1 MGEARQVMD
10 AVTEAVFQK
19 DLEAAANLYAPDAV
33 MATPDQGELRGRE
46 QIIGYLK
53 QFNNAFPDNRYEP
66 AYAHESGDTAIDE
79 GYFVGTNTA
88 PLPLPTGE
96 ELPATGKQVRV
107 RACDIATVQ
116 NGVITS
122 HRFYFDQMDFLGQL
136 GLLPETPS

>member
-1 MGEARQVMD
+1 MD

-19 DLEAAANLYAPDAV
+19 DLETATNLYAPDAV
-33 MATPDQGELRGRE
+33 MVTPDQEELRGRE

-53 QFNNAFPDNRYEP
+53 QFNDAFPDNRYEP

>member
-1 MGEARQVMD
+1 
-10 AVTEAVFQK
+10 
-19 DLEAAANLYAPDAV
+19 

-53 QFNNAFPDNRYEP
+53 QFNDAFPDNSYEP

-96 ELPATGKQVRV
+96 ELPATGKKVRV

-136 GLLPETPS
+136 GLLPGTPS